1 LRAWCEWLTE
11 IIGIQ
16 IRGDDDI
23 FRGWRG
29 TEDFVEMTG
38 EGASVGAA
46 EEKLETELG
55 VGFGEGRWDRVSQ
68 GNTVGE
74 ILGEFPM
81 KSL

>member
-1 LRAWCEWLTE
+1 MSVFFKQARQELRAWCEWLAE

-16 IRGDDDI
+16 IGGDDDI

-46 EEKLETELG
+46 EEKLLDG
-55 VGFGEGRWDRVSQ
+55 S
-68 GNTVGE
+68 
-74 ILGEFPM
+74 
-81 KSL
+81 